1 MQVIIDFFKG
11 FADVITSLVDF
22 VIGMVED
29 IVYVITL
36 LGEFVTQ
43 IPEYFSWLPAEALVL
58 VVAIFGLVVIY
69 KVLGREG

>member
-29 IVYVITL
+29 LVYVITL
-36 LGEFVTQ
+36 LGEFATQ
-43 IPEYFSWLPAEALVL
+43 IPAYFSWLPEEALVL
-58 VVAIFGLVVIY
+58 VVSGIGLVVIY